1 MMQKP
6 EKMLLFSVQIYIY
19 AVEFANVIVRR

>member
-1 MMQKP
+1 MMQKS
-6 EKMLLFSVQIYIY
+6 EKMLLFSVQIYIF

>member
-6 EKMLLFSVQIYIY
+6 VKMLLFSVQIYIF